1 LGIIE
6 SVERQKPPCTFNVA
20 PTNLQCKLTFNLDDY
35 GKKASMKRA
44 CNKKGRAEMTL
55 PLKVVLVG

>member
-1 LGIIE
+1 LKRGLF
-6 SVERQKPPCTFNVA
+6 SS
-20 PTNLQCKLTFNLDDY
+20 PTYLQCKLTFNLDDY

-44 CNKKGRAEMTL
+44 SNKKGRAEITL

>member
-1 LGIIE
+1 
-6 SVERQKPPCTFNVA
+6 VNVPPTYLHCE
-20 PTNLQCKLTFNLDDY
+20 LTFNLDDY

-44 CNKKGRAEMTL
+44 CNKKDRAEMTL